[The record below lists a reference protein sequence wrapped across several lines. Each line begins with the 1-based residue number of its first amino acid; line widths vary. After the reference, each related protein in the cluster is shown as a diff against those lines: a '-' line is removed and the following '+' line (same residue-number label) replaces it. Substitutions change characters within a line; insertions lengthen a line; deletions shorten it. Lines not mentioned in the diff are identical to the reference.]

1 MGDATERGAA
11 ATPCEIGL
19 IAVATDHAIESELR
33 RFLPPERAVLYVT
46 RVRLPDRYD
55 LASLRATAD
64 ELAAAAALLVPG
76 SPLDVLVYG
85 CTSATVAIGEDEV
98 FARLR
103 RDRPGLPLP
112 CTTPITA
119 AMAAFARLG
128 VARVALLT
136 PYRRAVHEAV
146 AGFLG
151 GRGMAVAD
159 QTHLGIDSD
168 AAISRVTAAQLFEA
182 VRRLDLAAADAVFLS
197 CTSLRLAAVIDALE
211 AETGRPVIASNQA
224 LAWHC
229 LQLAGRGAGFPRG
242 GRLLRG

>member
-1 MGDATERGAA
+1 MRNANGDRRAHA
-11 ATPCEIGL
+11 PCEVGL

-33 RFLPPERAVLYVT
+33 QFLPAERATVYVT
-46 RVRLPDRYD
+46 RVHLPDRYD

-76 SPLDVLVYG
+76 SPLDVLAYG
-85 CTSATVAIGEDEV
+85 CTSATVAIGEDAV

-103 RDRPGLPLP
+103 RGRPDTP

-119 AMAAFARLG
+119 AMAAFAHLG

-136 PYRRAVHEAV
+136 PYPRAVHEAI

-151 GRGMAVAD
+151 GRGIAVCDGA
-159 QTHLGIDSD
+159 HLGIDSD
-168 AAISRVTAAQLFEA
+168 AAISRVRAAQLFEA
-182 VRRLDLAAADAVFLS
+182 VRRLDLAAADAIFLS
-197 CTSLRLAAVIDALE
+197 CTSLRTAASIDALE
-211 AETGRPVIASNQA
+211 AATGRPVVASNQA

-229 LQLAGRGAGFPRG
+229 LQLAGCATDGSIG

>member
-1 MGDATERGAA
+1 MPNANEGVAA
-11 ATPCEIGL
+11 ATACEIGL

-33 RFLPPERAVLYVT
+33 QFLPAERAAVYVT

-76 SPLDVLVYG
+76 GPLDVLAYG
-85 CTSATVAIGEDEV
+85 CTSATVAVGEAEV

-103 RDRPGLPLP
+103 RDRPDIP

-119 AMAAFARLG
+119 ALAAFARLD

-136 PYRRAVHEAV
+136 PYPRTVHEAI

-151 GRGMAVAD
+151 GRGIAVPD
-159 QTHLGIDSD
+159 QAYLGIDSD
-168 AAISRVTAAQLFEA
+168 AAISRVTAAQLFEE
-182 VRRLDLAAADAVFLS
+182 VRRLDFAAADAIFLS
-197 CTSLRLAAVIDALE
+197 CTSLRTAGVIDALE

-229 LQLAGRGAGFPRG
+229 LQLAGRGTGAPVG